1 MIKTARVEKLLLKYI
16 LQNHKFF
23 KKSTLSFQ
31 KDPMIYHKFVL
42 VEIFGA
48 WVMGIEGTIRGP
60 KKLKPEKVLI
70 IGAASKTFGPL

>member
-1 MIKTARVEKLLLKYI
+1 
-16 LQNHKFF
+16 
-23 KKSTLSFQ
+23 
-31 KDPMIYHKFVL
+31 MIYHKFVL